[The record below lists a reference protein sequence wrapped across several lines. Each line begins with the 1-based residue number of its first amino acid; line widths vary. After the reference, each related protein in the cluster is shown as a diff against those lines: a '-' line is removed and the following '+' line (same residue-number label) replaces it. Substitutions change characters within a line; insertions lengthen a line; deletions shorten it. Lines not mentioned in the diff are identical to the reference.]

1 MRGAPA
7 IPAGIQSSSGII
19 PADAGSTPSEAP
31 PCRKAGDHP
40 RGCGEHST
48 VTAPLGFPSGSSPR
62 MRGALAVDPGARLL
76 HGIIPADAGSTLC
89 PIGVMSSTPDHPR
102 GCGEHPVQGKGDD
115 RRAGSSPRMR
125 GARYCVARLWGQ
137 AGIIPADAGSTRSI
151 RPSAHA
157 AMDHPRGCG
166 EHRLWNRYHK
176 FVKGSSPRMRG
187 ARMANY
193 FVDFPARIIPAD
205 AGSTGQRI
213 NVAHGSGDHPRGC
226 GEHIGKTYAWSRWA
240 GSSPRMR
247 GARSGRRQS
256 HCRWRIIPADV
267 GSTSLMPTTRPD
279 VRDHPRRCGEHTRRY
294 GRKHWFLGSSPRMRG
309 AHFSKVSQSLSDR
322 IIPADAGST
331 ILSTFQR

>member
-125 GARYCVARLWGQ
+125 GAHLQNKYHPPCARIIPADAGEHMREIGQETPMQGSFPRMRGARPITAGDTVAL
-137 AGIIPADAGSTRSI
+137 GIIPADAGSTTCTATW
-151 RPSAHA
+151 RPA
-157 AMDHPRGCG
+157 ARDHPRGCG
-166 EHRLWNRYHK
+166 EH
-176 FVKGSSPRMRG
+176 SPNTG
-187 ARMANY
+187 AA
-193 FVDFPARIIPAD
+193 
-205 AGSTGQRI
+205 
-213 NVAHGSGDHPRGC
+213 
-226 GEHIGKTYAWSRWA
+226 
-240 GSSPRMR
+240 
-247 GARSGRRQS
+247 
-256 HCRWRIIPADV
+256 
-267 GSTSLMPTTRPD
+267 
-279 VRDHPRRCGEHTRRY
+279 
-294 GRKHWFLGSSPRMRG
+294 
-309 AHFSKVSQSLSDR
+309 
-322 IIPADAGST
+322 
-331 ILSTFQR
+331 